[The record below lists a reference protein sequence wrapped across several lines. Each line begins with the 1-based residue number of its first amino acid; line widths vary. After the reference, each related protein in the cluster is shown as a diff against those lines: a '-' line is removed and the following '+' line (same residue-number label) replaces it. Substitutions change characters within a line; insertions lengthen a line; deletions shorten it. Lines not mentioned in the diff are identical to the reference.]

1 MPLTQAQVNWFNVCK
16 EGNIQLVRSMIRTH
30 VNEVDT
36 RATDPENLIFNGFSG
51 IHYAVVFGRWQV
63 VEHLMTYEA
72 LATTKAR
79 VILKAPGIAQDRAVV
94 VPLQSNCLQLACY
107 AN

>member
-1 MPLTQAQVNWFNVCK
+1 
-16 EGNIQLVRSMIRTH
+16 MIRTH

-36 RATDPENLIFNGFSG
+36 RATDPEKLIFNGFSG

-63 VEHLMTYEA
+63 VEHLLTYEA

-79 VILKAPGIAQDRAVV
+79 VILKAPGIGPDRAVI
-94 VPLQSNCLQLACY
+94 VPL
-107 AN
+107 